1 MASPSKPADSGEGA
15 SLSSRHRSLLARRLA
30 YRPPLAEEPSQ
41 PGDAPARPAT
51 DDGRS
56 APDGAGPARDDSQPA
71 PDDGPR
77 VVDDGPRV
85 VDEAPLSAGQE
96 RLWFLQRFD
105 PADASFN
112 IFVTERLR
120 GALDIDALGRALDEI
135 VSRHGTLRT
144 RFRGEER
151 PVQQVLAP
159 APVPVEHLDLSAL
172 PGDDREGRALD
183 LVAERTNRPF
193 DLAQAPPLRVSLLRL
208 SAEEHVLCL
217 VVHHIVADG
226 WSLNVLYRELST
238 LYAAFRR
245 DEPSPLPPLPR
256 QYAEYVRAVQ
266 DDDGAGDLAYW
277 KERLAG
283 VPPLEPPADR
293 PRPAERTTRGAVH
306 VTRVPLEVA
315 EAVEQVAR
323 KHRCTPFMTLL
334 AAYQVLLSRHT
345 GQTGFAVGSSVAGRG
360 ETDLEPAIGFF
371 SSTLVLRADLDG
383 DPTFS
388 DLLRR
393 VRKDTLGAL
402 THQAVPF
409 ERLLLEL
416 RVPRDLGRTPLFQT
430 MFIQQNQADAEH
442 GRLSLP
448 DLRVESF
455 PPGFRYTKTDLS
467 LDLTRDAD
475 GLFLAFTYNTDL
487 FDAAT
492 IAGLARRYETVL
504 RSVAADPA
512 ERVSRLAVMPADE
525 YERVLRTWNA
535 TATPVPAATVPE
547 LFAAQARDTPHA
559 VAVSDATRA
568 LTYAALAARS
578 DRLAER
584 LRAAGAA
591 RGSLV
596 GVHLDRSAEMVVAL
610 LAVMKA
616 GAAYVPLDPAF
627 PPARVAYVL
636 ADCGATVVVTG
647 EEPEE
652 RLPHGG
658 FTSVLVRAG
667 GDDERADDDDD
678 EPDGDHDAWT
688 GDGDGRVDGGRVDG
702 GRVDGGRVD
711 GGRVDGGRVDGWVG
725 DSGRGGRVDAGH
737 DVPGPDDLAYV
748 MYTSGSTGSPKGVA
762 VPHRALTNFLWG
774 MRSLLDARPGQVWS
788 AATSMA
794 FDISALELYL
804 PLVTG
809 GRVAVVDGA
818 AGIGGLTGEG
828 APGARSARP
837 ARVTH
842 VQATPSGWRL
852 VLAGG
857 DFDGAAVTA
866 LTGGEALP
874 GPLAEELRSKVARLV
889 NVYGPTETTIWST
902 AWEVPPSTGEV
913 GIGRPIANT
922 TVYVVDA
929 AMNLVPPGV
938 PGELLI
944 GGAGLAHGY
953 LGKPSLTA
961 ERFVPDPFGPPG
973 ARLYRTGDRVRW
985 RADGT
990 LVFLGRFDDQM
1001 KVRGHRVEPA
1011 EVEACLLRHPRI
1023 GQAAVTVRDDTL
1035 VAYLVATPAGS
1046 GDAGPQDAGAGGPQG
1061 EEVRGEEVREH
1072 CARTLPAGMVPNLVV
1087 WLDALPLTPNG
1098 KVDRSALPEARP
1110 AAARTPGRALGD
1122 DPVSRAVHDIWCD
1135 VLRLDGAGPDEN
1147 LFDLGGHSLTIT
1159 RLAARVRRR
1168 LDVDLPLRVF
1178 YDTPTIAGV
1187 VAAISSRGT

>member
-1 MASPSKPADSGEGA
+1 MASPSKPADSGDGA

-30 YRPPLAEEPSQ
+30 YRPPLAEEASEPE
-41 PGDAPARPAT
+41 DAPARPAT

-56 APDGAGPARDDSQPA
+56 APNGAGPARDDGRPA
-71 PDDGPR
+71 P
-77 VVDDGPRV
+77 DDGPRV

-120 GALDIDALGRALDEI
+120 GALDIDALGRALEEI

-172 PGDDREGRALD
+172 PGDDRERRALD

-238 LYAAFRR
+238 LYTAFRR
-245 DEPSPLPPLPR
+245 GEPSPLPPLPR

-383 DPTFS
+383 DPSFS

-535 TATPVPAATVPE
+535 TATPVPGATVPE
-547 LFAAQARDTPHA
+547 LFAGQARDTPHA

-568 LTYAALAARS
+568 LTYAVLAARS

-647 EEPEE
+647 EELEE
-652 RLPHGG
+652 RLPRGG

-667 GDDERADDDDD
+667 GDDE
-678 EPDGDHDAWT
+678 WT
-688 GDGDGRVDGGRVDG
+688 GDGGGRAG
-702 GRVDGGRVD
+702 
-711 GGRVDGGRVDGWVG
+711 DGWVG
-725 DSGRGGRVDAGH
+725 DGGREGRVDAGH

-809 GRVAVVDGA
+809 GRVAVVEGA

-828 APGARSARP
+828 PPGASPAHP

-866 LTGGEALP
+866 LTGGELLP

-902 AWEVPPSTGEV
+902 AWDVPPSPGEV

-953 LGKPSLTA
+953 LGKSSLTA

-1035 VAYLVATPAGS
+1035 VAYLVATPAGP
-1046 GDAGPQDAGAGGPQG
+1046 GDAHPEDAGAERPRAGEPQA
-1061 EEVRGEEVREH
+1061 EEARREQVPREQVSCEEVREH
-1072 CARTLPAGMVPNLVV
+1072 CARTLPAAMVPNLVV

-1110 AAARTPGRALGD
+1110 AAARTPGRALAD
-1122 DPVSRAVHDIWCD
+1122 DPISRAVHDIWCD

>member
-30 YRPPLAEEPSQ
+30 YRPPLTEEPSQ
-41 PGDAPARPAT
+41 PGDDPARPAT

-56 APDGAGPARDDSQPA
+56 APYDGPRVV
-71 PDDGPR
+71 DDGPR
-77 VVDDGPRV
+77 VVDDGRRV

-245 DEPSPLPPLPR
+245 GEPSPLPPLPR

-293 PRPAERTTRGAVH
+293 PRPAERTTCGAVH

-383 DPTFS
+383 DPPFS

-430 MFIQQNQADAEH
+430 MFIQQNQADADH

-492 IAGLARRYETVL
+492 IAGLARRYKTVL

-535 TATPVPAATVPE
+535 TATPVPGATVPE
-547 LFAAQARDTPHA
+547 LFAARARDTPRA

-568 LTYAALAARS
+568 LTYAALASRS

-647 EEPEE
+647 EELEE

-667 GDDERADDDDD
+667 GDDERADD
-678 EPDGDHDAWT
+678 G
-688 GDGDGRVDGGRVDG
+688 
-702 GRVDGGRVD
+702 
-711 GGRVDGGRVDGWVG
+711 
-725 DSGRGGRVDAGH
+725 GRGGRVDAGH

-809 GRVAVVDGA
+809 GRVAVVEGA

-828 APGARSARP
+828 PPGASPARP

-902 AWEVPPSTGEV
+902 AWEVPPSPGEV

-953 LGKPSLTA
+953 LGRPSLTA

-1035 VAYLVATPAGS
+1035 VAYLVAAPAGPD
-1046 GDAGPQDAGAGGPQG
+1046 DAHPEDAGAEQPRAGEPQAEEARREQVPR

-1110 AAARTPGRALGD
+1110 AAARTPERALGD